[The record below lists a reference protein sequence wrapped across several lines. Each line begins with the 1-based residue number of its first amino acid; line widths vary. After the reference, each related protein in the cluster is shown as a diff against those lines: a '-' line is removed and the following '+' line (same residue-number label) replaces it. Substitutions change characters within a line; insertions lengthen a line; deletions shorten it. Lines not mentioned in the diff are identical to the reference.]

1 MLSLVFNKLYLKGKY
16 KTLQQLIEI
25 HNEVDANN
33 FVKALSKFVYHN
45 GDTLN
50 ETNFSGYL

>member
-1 MLSLVFNKLYLKGKY
+1 M
-16 KTLQQLIEI
+16 

-45 GDTLN
+45 GDSLN
-50 ETNFSGYL
+50 ESNYSNYL